1 MATETIKLKYQDNIC
16 TISLNR
22 PQAFN
27 SMDEN
32 MAGDFQ
38 KALEEIKEDL
48 KIRALIV
55 TGTGKAFCA
64 GADLKMLSNW
74 ITANPPREEKEV
86 FDFYQCF
93 LGITELRIPTIAALN
108 GPAIGAGACL
118 ALACDLRIAA
128 QEAKLGFTFIQLG
141 INPSQPHQQKQ

>member
-64 GADLKMLSNW
+64 GADLKMLSHRDLPDLQF
-74 ITANPPREEKEV
+74 PP
-86 FDFYQCF
+86 Q
-93 LGITELRIPTIAALN
+93 
-108 GPAIGAGACL
+108 
-118 ALACDLRIAA
+118 
-128 QEAKLGFTFIQLG
+128 
-141 INPSQPHQQKQ
+141 